1 MQPCRMYA
9 AAPSAHPADGTP
21 RSCSIAS
28 VTARHGQMANNLE
41 GGGKTPILSPAE
53 LKDMGFAL
61 VAYPLSLMGVAAAA
75 MRKALQGIRADGSV
89 PTQPDLPTFQ
99 VI

>member
-1 MQPCRMYA
+1 
-9 AAPSAHPADGTP
+9 
-21 RSCSIAS
+21 
-28 VTARHGQMANNLE
+28 MANNLE
-41 GGGKTPILSPAE
+41 GGGKTPILSPTE

-99 VI
+99 VNLLKFKL